1 MQELEQCIQKM
12 VGRGFDKAQ
21 ARYSINEREEIQAE
35 FNEPSML
42 RTVENRTLELLGIV
56 GGKRATTSVNQHNDA
71 QIDAAIEA
79 LWQSAQATQADEA
92 NDIAAAQA
100 PARFSAGPVQADL
113 DVMADRLDEF
123 LDFTQQKYPRITL
136 GMVTLSHLRSQQTLC
151 NSNGVRFESS
161 RGRYDAGAMF
171 TARDGSDVSSFSFC
185 GASYLDLGQ
194 PIADTGSFDRLL
206 ASTSDQVRT
215 QKVPDKFTGDLII
228 APDCVGAFVGFLL
241 ESISRGRMVADT
253 SIYKGKLDKQVA
265 DSRLTIHSRPLDL
278 ASGYSVTSD
287 GYPAENLKIVEN
299 GVLRSYLLDQYGA
312 NKTGLARSKSSGGS
326 YVIEAGADALD
337 DMVADVEK
345 GVLITRFSGGR
356 PSDNG
361 DFSGVA
367 KNSYYIEDG
376 EVKFPLSE
384 TMVSGNL
391 AEVLR
396 NICAISRER
405 VDSGSSI
412 LPWIRVGGIGIS

>member
-1 MQELEQCIQKM
+1 M
-12 VGRGFDKAQ
+12 
-21 ARYSINEREEIQAE
+21 
-35 FNEPSML
+35 
-42 RTVENRTLELLGIV
+42 
-56 GGKRATTSVNQHNDA
+56 
-71 QIDAAIEA
+71 
-79 LWQSAQATQADEA
+79 
-92 NDIAAAQA
+92 
-100 PARFSAGPVQADL
+100 
-113 DVMADRLDEF
+113 
-123 LDFTQQKYPRITL
+123 
-136 GMVTLSHLRSQQTLC
+136 
-151 NSNGVRFESS
+151 
-161 RGRYDAGAMF
+161 
-171 TARDGSDVSSFSFC
+171 
-185 GASYLDLGQ
+185 
-194 PIADTGSFDRLL
+194 
-206 ASTSDQVRT
+206 
-215 QKVPDKFTGDLII
+215 
-228 APDCVGAFVGFLL
+228 
-241 ESISRGRMVADT
+241 
-253 SIYKGKLDKQVA
+253 
-265 DSRLTIHSRPLDL
+265 DL

-405 VDSGSSI
+405 VDSGSCLLYTS
-412 LPWIRVGGIGIS
+412 PSPRD